1 MNRSLERKDDYKFS
15 TAKDPLFNSNGF
27 CKVEDHCRQ
36 EHRCDCVCTDR
47 SLSMLEQRLKRA
59 VQKGLPGLFSS
70 RKTEMSVKGTECS
83 ELCGVVYFKPSV
95 LNHTQENKGLV
106 YIQCML
112 AKKEDACTRH
122 SWLNYKVI
130 TPNRKHAPPDAR
142 RPKKFQ
148 KEAAQQ
154 ESPCK
159 PLPFHILP
167 MNLYMSWVVS
177 I

>member
-1 MNRSLERKDDYKFS
+1 MNRSFERKDDYKFS
-15 TAKDPLFNSNGF
+15 TAKDPLFNSNSF

-47 SLSMLEQRLKRA
+47 SLSMLEQRLKRV
-59 VQKGLPGLFSS
+59 VQKGLPGLFPS
-70 RKTEMSVKGTECS
+70 RKTEMSVKGTGCS
-83 ELCGVVYFKPSV
+83 ELCGVMYFKPSV
-95 LNHTQENKGLV
+95 LKSHAGEQGTSLYSVHVSQKRRF
-106 YIQCML
+106 
-112 AKKEDACTRH
+112 TWH
-122 SWLNYKVI
+122 SWSNYKVI
-130 TPNRKHAPPDAR
+130 TPNCKHAPPDAR

-167 MNLYMSWVVS
+167 MN
-177 I
+177 

>member
-112 AKKEDACTRH
+112 AKKEDVRDILDWITR
-122 SWLNYKVI
+122 WLPQIVNMLHLMLV
-130 TPNRKHAPPDAR
+130 D
-142 RPKKFQ
+142 PKSFKKRQ
-148 KEAAQQ
+148 HNKRA
-154 ESPCK
+154 
-159 PLPFHILP
+159 L
-167 MNLYMSWVVS
+167 VS
-177 I
+177 HCHFTFCQWIYTCLE